1 MFESR
6 ITLSRAQMEKCW
18 QGYMCAACLE
28 DVSHLGP
35 FPASCPLCGFEIRLF
50 QRQRLEEDF
59 VGELEEMRREGWIE
73 REEAFLEEKFH
84 KPKTQI
90 HVRRDP

>member
-6 ITLSRAQMEKCW
+6 ITVSRAQIEQLW

-35 FPASCPLCGFEIRLF
+35 FPPVCPLCGFGIRLE
-50 QRQRLEEDF
+50 QRNRLEEDF

-73 REEAFLEEKFH
+73 REQAFLDEKFH
-84 KPKTQI
+84 QPKTQI
-90 HVRRDP
+90 HVRRQH